1 MNKQTAAM
9 RKMIH
14 ITKAHHCVIESGMK
28 DMGLHRS
35 MHIMLYHIAKC
46 DAPPSQKD
54 LAQMLNISPAAVA
67 ATVERLESEG
77 YIEKTV
83 LNTDRRTNLIS
94 ISEKGRSALD
104 QVSGILGST
113 DEEIFAGLGEDEIDA
128 FIKTLDT
135 IIGNIKAIKEN
146 KKEDN
151 E

>member
-54 LAQMLNISPAAVA
+54 LAQILNISPAAVA
-67 ATVERLESEG
+67 ATIERLDAEG

-94 ISEKGRSALD
+94 VSEKGHTALNM
-104 QVSGILGST
+104 VSGILGKT
-113 DEEIFAGLGEDEIDA
+113 DEEIFAGLSDEEIDA